1 MQIEQPFHEGEIEAQ
16 QRTGEAAEGAR
27 NGQVIMDRIHPGGA
41 KLIERQQLLV
51 LASVDTQRRPWA
63 SVVLGKPGFMDASPL
78 EEMIVNLTAAH
89 VATGDQLI
97 DHIRN
102 DGRIGALII
111 DLAARLR
118 IRVNGNAK
126 IDGEQLR
133 ISVAESYPN
142 CPKYIQ
148 RRRMGFN
155 ETTTHDAAP
164 IASGSV
170 LGDDQQAII
179 TSADTFFIAS
189 LHPERGVDA
198 SHRGGMPGFV
208 DIVDEH
214 TLRVPDYVG
223 NSMYNTLGNLISNPA
238 AGLVFFDF
246 ENGTTLQLTGMTSI
260 EWEGNDTDGR
270 TGGTQRFWTFKV
282 DEWVQSLMPVE
293 MNSELLDYSPF
304 NPGHD

>member
-1 MQIEQPFHEGEIEAQ
+1 MQIEQPFHEGEIAAQ

-51 LASVDTQRRPWA
+51 LASVDKEARPWA

-78 EEMIVNLTAAH
+78 EEMIVDLTAAH
-89 VATGDQLI
+89 VATGDRLI
-97 DHIRN
+97 DHLRN
-102 DGRIGALII
+102 DGRIGVLII

-126 IDGEQLR
+126 IDDEQLR
-133 ISVAESYPN
+133 IAVAESYPN

-148 RRRMGFN
+148 RRRIGCN
-155 ETTTHDAAP
+155 ESTSQDATP
-164 IASGSV
+164 SASGSA
-170 LGDDQQAII
+170 LGNDQQETI

-189 LHPERGVDA
+189 MHPERGVDA

-208 DIVDEH
+208 EIVDEH

-223 NSMYNTLGNLISNPA
+223 NSMYNTLGNLVSNPA

-246 ENGTTLQLTGMTSI
+246 ENATVLQLTGTTSI
-260 EWEGNDTDGR
+260 EWEGDDTDGR

-282 DEWVQSLMPVE
+282 DEWVQSALLVV

>member
-16 QRTGEAAEGAR
+16 QRIGEAAEGAR

-51 LASVDTQRRPWA
+51 LASVDNEARPWA

-78 EEMIVNLTAAH
+78 EEMIVDLTAAH
-89 VATGDQLI
+89 VATGDRLI

-118 IRVNGNAK
+118 VRVNGNA
-126 IDGEQLR
+126 IFDGERLR
-133 ISVAESYPN
+133 IGVAESYPN

-148 RRRMGFN
+148 RRRIGFN
-155 ETTTHDAAP
+155 ESTTQDAAP
-164 IASGSV
+164 SASGIS
-170 LGDDQQAII
+170 LEGDQQKII

-189 LHPERGVDA
+189 MHPERGVDA

-208 DIVDEH
+208 EIVDEH

-223 NSMYNTLGNLISNPA
+223 NSMYNTLGNLVSNSA

-246 ENGTTLQLTGMTSI
+246 ENGTTLQLTGKTTI

-270 TGGTQRFWTFKV
+270 TGGTQRYWTFKV
-282 DEWVQSLMPVE
+282 VEWVQSAMPVE
-293 MNSELLDYSPF
+293 MNTELLDYSPF
-304 NPGHD
+304 NPGA